1 LGGRRRRISEFEASL
16 VYKVS
21 SRTAPGLYRETLSR
35 TAAPPPQKK
44 RKRKRKIRINLS
56 MREGEEKGEE
66 RRGVEGKGGGGQ
78 EGKGGET
85 LLKSSSGVHPFLL
98 LCLY

>member
-1 LGGRRRRISEFEASL
+1 
-16 VYKVS
+16 
-21 SRTAPGLYRETLSR
+21 
-35 TAAPPPQKK
+35 
-44 RKRKRKIRINLS
+44 

-66 RRGVEGKGGGGQ
+66 RRGEEGKGGGGQ

>member
-1 LGGRRRRISEFEASL
+1 
-16 VYKVS
+16 
-21 SRTAPGLYRETLSR
+21 
-35 TAAPPPQKK
+35 
-44 RKRKRKIRINLS
+44 